1 MKISKGCIWL
11 KSLIR
16 LWSWSWNCYEKKE
29 WMPEK
34 YHVRAR
40 KVDMKK
46 AKLAQKKE
54 NVLAASWWWIWAD
67 VWKFTAQVSFK
78 ASRELTSLSCFSTN
92 KVEREKKKGQS
103 SKEKNSGDGREENAP
118 LGKVF
123 HCQRSLS
130 SRDLQWK
137 PFCPLRGELTIT
149 EQKHGGDFISISK
162 GWMIIVPGAIWQHFP
177 SLQLHRQPIH
187 SCQNSL
193 VQVQFSYH
201 HPGYLWDSEVH
212 NHFII
217 IHNLN
222 IYHLKM

>member
-46 AKLAQKKE
+46 AKLAQKKG

-92 KVEREKKKGQS
+92 KVEREKKKEQS
-103 SKEKNSGDGREENAP
+103 SREKTQVMDERKMLHLAKSSTVSVRFPPEISNGNLSVLYVVSWP
-118 LGKVF
+118 LLQKQSKAKDEWSLYQVLSDNISL
-123 HCQRSLS
+123 HCNY
-130 SRDLQWK
+130 
-137 PFCPLRGELTIT
+137 I
-149 EQKHGGDFISISK
+149 
-162 GWMIIVPGAIWQHFP
+162 ANP
-177 SLQLHRQPIH
+177 STAAKTLWFRY
-187 SCQNSL
+187 SL
-193 VQVQFSYH
+193 VITILVI
-201 HPGYLWDSEVH
+201 SEIVK
-212 NHFII
+212 FII
-217 IHNLN
+217 IS
-222 IYHLKM
+222 